1 MAHTSFSKD
10 AQVGFP
16 GFPWWQAAVVHR
28 FVMCILVL
36 DGCWFFVLWLTHSC
50 NVNCKQI
57 FASNLFVGT
66 IQQTQIFSNQFW
78 DNYRSASN
86 LPAMIFTILILND
99 SMFWA
104 LQAALSF
111 LVRLADYADRLV
123 IFSCCGAAIALAL
136 GAVRLGAVPLLGAAL
151 GSWGARKARR
161 KAQGWKG
168 WGDDGR
174 DRVSVPIE
182 RGLAKLQWNCFGDF
196 FGVTI
201 WVLWMSRLSERAAVA
216 SCTSQAKAMGMKF
229 STSVITV
236 SSDRHSSTNQW
247 NWSMARFAASRS
259 YCACFRAL

>member
-1 MAHTSFSKD
+1 MLPIFLPWFS
-10 AQVGFP
+10 
-16 GFPWWQAAVVHR
+16 R
-28 FVMCILVL
+28 LSSSL
-36 DGCWFFVLWLTHSC
+36 
-50 NVNCKQI
+50 
-57 FASNLFVGT
+57 
-66 IQQTQIFSNQFW
+66 
-78 DNYRSASN
+78 
-86 LPAMIFTILILND
+86 
-99 SMFWA
+99 FWA

-123 IFSCCGAAIALAL
+123 VFSCCGAAIALAL

-201 WVLWMSRLSERAAVA
+201 WVLWMSRLSEWAAVA
-216 SCTSQAKAMGMKF
+216 SCASQAKAMGMKF
-229 STSVITV
+229 STSAVCDYSVFWQTFIYKPVELINGKIRCIQKLLRLLSGTV
-236 SSDRHSSTNQW
+236 VL
-247 NWSMARFAASRS
+247 SRTG
-259 YCACFRAL
+259 R